1 MPELPEVEALAIF
14 LRENASGRVIA
25 RAEAAS
31 FAVLKTFDPPLSALS
46 GRAITE
52 VTRHGKFLDLRCVD
66 GAGGAGGSG
75 AGDLHLV
82 MHLARAGWLRWR
94 TNIPDKPLRPG
105 KSPLAFRLVLE
116 DGTGFDLTEA
126 GTQKRLAVYLVRDP
140 ADVPGV
146 ATLGPEPLADDF
158 TVDALA
164 AILAGRRTQIKG
176 VLRDQHIIAGIG
188 NAYSDEVLHAAK
200 MSPFKLASSFTPEE
214 VAALHEAIVTTLTEA
229 VKRSA
234 GLAAA
239 DLKGEKKTGLRVHAK
254 TGQPCPVC
262 GDAIREVSFA
272 DSSLQ
277 YCPTCQT
284 GGKPLADRR
293 LSRLLKLAQTRAGSG
308 GAAYRLASADEVY
321 VGRRHPGGDPG
332 LQLDLGERG
341 GHQFPTVRALRR
353 PPRRGALV
361 DRLRGGA
368 GLGAARVGQPREV
381 DLQWDA
387 GLLHG
392 QPGLGGERDD
402 DVALGGFVEFP
413 PQGGRLVVPS
423 ARHRGREEVAD
434 ARCLPSCHCG
444 HASPPCMNS
453 RRQTVW
459 MMRSTQPER
468 PLPVAG
474 TGWPDAPSPQTTPT
488 NAPLCCSAL
497 GS

>member
-1 MPELPEVEALAIF
+1 MPELPEVEALAVF
-14 LRENASGRVIA
+14 LREHASGRVIA

-46 GRAITE
+46 GRVITE
-52 VTRHGKFLDLRCVD
+52 ITRHGKFLDLRCV
-66 GAGGAGGSG
+66 GADSAAGVAGGGGAGAGAAG

-94 TNIPDKPLRPG
+94 TDIPDKPLRPG

-200 MSPFKLASSFTPEE
+200 MSPFKLASSFIPEE
-214 VAALHEAIVTTLTEA
+214 VAVLHEAIVGTLTEA

-262 GDAIREVSFA
+262 GDTIREVSFA

-293 LSRLLKLAQTRAGSG
+293 LSRLLK
-308 GAAYRLASADEVY
+308 
-321 VGRRHPGGDPG
+321 
-332 LQLDLGERG
+332 
-341 GHQFPTVRALRR
+341 
-353 PPRRGALV
+353 
-361 DRLRGGA
+361 
-368 GLGAARVGQPREV
+368 
-381 DLQWDA
+381 
-387 GLLHG
+387 
-392 QPGLGGERDD
+392 
-402 DVALGGFVEFP
+402 
-413 PQGGRLVVPS
+413 
-423 ARHRGREEVAD
+423 
-434 ARCLPSCHCG
+434 
-444 HASPPCMNS
+444 
-453 RRQTVW
+453 
-459 MMRSTQPER
+459 
-468 PLPVAG
+468 
-474 TGWPDAPSPQTTPT
+474 
-488 NAPLCCSAL
+488 
-497 GS
+497 